1 MSGGKKERTLILCV
15 DRDDDVGT
23 KTGVRTP
30 IIGREAN
37 LRTATQ
43 LALNDPEEADA
54 NAMFEAVR
62 LYERL
67 SASSSSDEVY
77 EVATITGSPLGGIK
91 ADKKLLNELDEVLKA
106 FPADGVILV
115 TDGYADETVIP
126 LIQSRVPIVS
136 IRRVVVRHSKS
147 IEETAALFSRYVRL
161 IVGDPRYA
169 KWVLGLPGL
178 LIMTFIL
185 VWILDVVG
193 FPGALQYAW
202 ATFGLAISLIMCIK
216 GFGIGRHITDSLRAI
231 KTKVFKFPPP
241 HAYMIATSYV
251 TGTII
256 ILLGIYQVLWFVR
269 AAPPSVVSPLLA
281 DVARFVGW
289 LFTNVSHIFITGF
302 SILIL
307 GRCIHWFSKRDPRG
321 WYGLVGL
328 MVCMWSYKLLYEVG
342 KMLVNPM
349 ASYTSLMTTILLGIL
364 MTSAAALVTS
374 AFKLKFRRR
383 EGGDAEGRGG

>member
-15 DRDDDVGT
+15 DRDDDVGM
-23 KTGVRTP
+23 KTGTRTP
-30 IIGREAN
+30 IIGRDAN

-67 SASSSSDEVY
+67 TASSGPGELY
-77 EVATITGSPLGGIK
+77 EVATIAGSPLGGVK
-91 ADKKLLNELDEVLKA
+91 ADKKLLDELNEVLEA

-115 TDGYADETVIP
+115 TDGYADEAVIP

-147 IEETAALFSRYVRL
+147 IEETAALFSRYMRL
-161 IVGDPRYA
+161 VVENPRYA

-178 LIMTFIL
+178 LLMTFIL
-185 VWILDVVG
+185 VWILEIVG
-193 FPGALQYAW
+193 FPGALRYAW
-202 ATFGLAISLIMCIK
+202 AAFGLTISLIMCVK
-216 GFGIGRHITDSLRAI
+216 GFGIGKHIASFLRAVR
-231 KTKVFKFPPP
+231 TKVFKFPPP
-241 HAYMIATSYV
+241 HAYVIATSYV
-251 TGTII
+251 AGTTI

-269 AAPPSVVSPLLA
+269 AAPPSVVAPIIT
-281 DVARFVGW
+281 DVGRFVSW
-289 LFTNVSHIFITGF
+289 LFTNVSHIFIAGF

-307 GRCIHWFSKRDPRG
+307 GRCMHWFYRRDPRG

-328 MVCMWSYKLLYEVG
+328 MICMWSYKLLYEVG

-349 ASYTSLMTTILLGIL
+349 ASYTSLMTTIFSGIL

-374 AFKLKFRRR
+374 ALKLKLGKR
-383 EGGDAEGRGG
+383 GSGDGGRGEG